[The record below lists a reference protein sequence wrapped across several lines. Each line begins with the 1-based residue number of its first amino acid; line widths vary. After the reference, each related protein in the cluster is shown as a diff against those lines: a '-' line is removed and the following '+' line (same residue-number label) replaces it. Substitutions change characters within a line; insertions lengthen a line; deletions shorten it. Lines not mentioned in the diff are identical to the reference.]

1 MTSPCEDNPF
11 ESLGLIHPHKFV
23 WAPMKEPIQMYAPTN
38 IESSLS
44 QKYPQHL
51 LGPQPKQVTAGFFGL
66 DKKKICQ
73 LHDVSYIWH
82 FFLIYNLPQPKRYK
96 YFDLDI
102 KKIGQLHDVSFNGYS
117 F

>member
-11 ESLGLIHPHKFV
+11 ESLGLIHPHKFE
-23 WAPMKEPIQMYAPTN
+23 WAPMKGPIQMYAPTN

-82 FFLIYNLPQPKRYK
+82 FYFFEYTIFLSQK
-96 YFDLDI
+96 DI
-102 KKIGQLHDVSFNGYS
+102 SILTWI
-117 F
+117 

>member
-11 ESLGLIHPHKFV
+11 ESLGLIHPHKFE
-23 WAPMKEPIQMYAPTN
+23 WAPMKGPIQMYAPTN

-73 LHDVSYIWH
+73 LHDVSLNGTIKVWAAPLCELSAI
-82 FFLIYNLPQPKRYK
+82 FLILFLN
-96 YFDLDI
+96 F
-102 KKIGQLHDVSFNGYS
+102 F